1 MKEFVGLLQDTSFF
15 IVAMTKNGVRAMG
28 LTSMA
33 FKKPRHFRRRGS
45 LYLNGKEMRPYI
57 QGALDGLCAIYSIV
71 NAARIISDIGEE
83 ESKNLFKQ
91 ILTYLENSENLSRV
105 LTEGIGLNT
114 VGSILRDTTNGKIH
128 DRNMP
133 FKHHPDTSLDEF
145 WSEIISFLD
154 GGSKR
159 AILIGLGGRMWDHW
173 SIVHA
178 ISDRQIYF
186 FDSYKLKTLTRN
198 RCTTIRPTTA
208 RPHWLCPTHTYFL
221 S

>member
-1 MKEFVGLLQDTSFF
+1 MRRVSEAS
-15 IVAMTKNGVRAMG
+15 
-28 LTSMA
+28 
-33 FKKPRHFRRRGS
+33 KKPHILRRGGA
-45 LYLNGKEMRPYI
+45 LYMNGKEMRPYL

-71 NAARIISDIGEE
+71 NAARIISDTGEE
-83 ESKNLFKQ
+83 ESKKLFKQ
-91 ILTYLENSENLSRV
+91 ILAYLESKEDLSRV

-114 VGSILRDTTNGKIH
+114 VGSILRDAANAKIH

-133 FKHHPDTSLDEF
+133 FKHRPETSLDEF
-145 WSEIISFLD
+145 WSEMISFLD
-154 GGSKR
+154 GGSQR

-186 FDSYKLKTLTRN
+186 FDSYKLKSLKRS
-198 RCTTIRPTTA
+198 RCTTIRHTAA
-208 RPHWLCPTHTYFL
+208 RPHLLCPTHTYFL

>member
-1 MKEFVGLLQDTSFF
+1 MGT
-15 IVAMTKNGVRAMG
+15 ANGEM
-28 LTSMA
+28 
-33 FKKPRHFRRRGS
+33 KKPRPFARRGS
-45 LYLNGKEMRPYI
+45 LYSNGKEMKPYI

-71 NAARIISDIGEE
+71 NAARIISDISEE
-83 ESKNLFKQ
+83 ESKSLFKH
-91 ILTYLENSENLSRV
+91 ILIYLEDREDLGRV

-114 VGSILRDTTNGKIH
+114 VGSILRDVADGRMH
-128 DRNMP
+128 DRVMP
-133 FKHHPDTSLDEF
+133 FKHRPEASLDEF
-145 WSEIISFLD
+145 WSEMMAFLD

-186 FDSYKLKTLTRN
+186 FDSYKLKNLKRS
-198 RCTTIRPTTA
+198 RCTTIRPTAA
-208 RPHWLCPTHTYFL
+208 RPHLLCPTHTYFL

>member
-1 MKEFVGLLQDTSFF
+1 
-15 IVAMTKNGVRAMG
+15 MG
-28 LTSMA
+28 LVSGA
-33 FKKPRHFRRRGS
+33 VKKPRPLRRRGS
-45 LYLNGKEMRPYI
+45 LYLNGKEMKPYI

-83 ESKNLFKQ
+83 ESKELFKQ
-91 ILTYLENSENLSRV
+91 ILLYLETREDLSRV

-114 VGSILRDTTNGKIH
+114 VGSILRDVANGKMH

-133 FKHHPDTSLDEF
+133 FKHRPETSLDEF
-145 WSEIISFLD
+145 WSEMIAFLAD
-154 GGSKR
+154 GSKR

-186 FDSYKLKTLTRN
+186 FDSYKLKTLTRS
-198 RCTTIRPTTA
+198 RCTTIRPTAA
-208 RPHWLCPTHTYFL
+208 RPHLLCPTHTYFL

>member
-1 MKEFVGLLQDTSFF
+1 MG
-15 IVAMTKNGVRAMG
+15 IV
-28 LTSMA
+28 SEE
-33 FKKPRHFRRRGS
+33 FKKPLPFRRKGS
-45 LYLNGKEMRPYI
+45 LYLNGKEMKPYI

-83 ESKNLFKQ
+83 ESKKLFKQ
-91 ILTYLENSENLSRV
+91 ILIYLENSEDLSRV

-114 VGSILRDTTNGKIH
+114 VGSILRDVANGKMH

-133 FKHHPDTSLDEF
+133 FKHRPETSLDEF
-145 WSEIISFLD
+145 WSEMLAFLG

-186 FDSYKLKTLTRN
+186 FDSYKLKSLKRS

-208 RPHWLCPTHTYFL
+208 RPHLLCPTHTYFL

>member
-1 MKEFVGLLQDTSFF
+1 MG
-15 IVAMTKNGVRAMG
+15 IVFN
-28 LTSMA
+28 A
-33 FKKPRHFRRRGS
+33 FKKPRLLRRRGS
-45 LYLNGKEMRPYI
+45 LYLNGKEMKPYI

-71 NAARIISDIGEE
+71 NAARIISDIGED
-83 ESKNLFKQ
+83 ESKNLFKK
-91 ILTYLENSENLSRV
+91 ILVYLENSEDLSRV

-114 VGSILRDTTNGKIH
+114 VGSILRDVANGKMH

-133 FKHHPDTSLDEF
+133 FKHHPETSLDEF
-145 WSEIISFLD
+145 WTEMIAFLD
-154 GGSKR
+154 GGSNR

-186 FDSYKLKTLTRN
+186 FDSYKLKSLKRS

-208 RPHWLCPTHTYFL
+208 RPHLLCPTHTYFL

>member
-1 MKEFVGLLQDTSFF
+1 MEVSG
-15 IVAMTKNGVRAMG
+15 MG
-28 LTSMA
+28 LVSEA
-33 FKKPRHFRRRGS
+33 VKRPRPLRRGGS
-45 LYLNGKEMRPYI
+45 LYLNGKEMRPYL

-71 NAARIISDIGEE
+71 NATRIISDIGEE

-91 ILTYLENSENLSRV
+91 ILIYLENTENLSRV

-114 VGSILRDTTNGKIH
+114 IGSILRDAANGKIH

-133 FKHHPDTSLDEF
+133 FKHRPETSLDEF
-145 WSEIISFLD
+145 WSEMISFLD
-154 GGSKR
+154 SGSKR
-159 AILIGLGGRMWDHW
+159 VILIGLGGRMWDHW

-186 FDSYKLKTLTRN
+186 FDSYKLKSLKRS
-198 RCTTIRPTTA
+198 RCTTIRPTAA
-208 RPHWLCPTHTYFL
+208 RPHVLCPTHTYFL

>member
-1 MKEFVGLLQDTSFF
+1 MELGSK
-15 IVAMTKNGVRAMG
+15 
-28 LTSMA
+28 A
-33 FKKPRHFRRRGS
+33 FKKPHAFRRRGS

-71 NAARIISDIGEE
+71 NAARIISDIGDE

-91 ILTYLENSENLSRV
+91 MLLYLENSEGLSRV
-105 LTEGIGLNT
+105 LTEGIGLT
-114 VGSILRDTTNGKIH
+114 MVGSILRDVANGRIH

-133 FKHHPDTSLDEF
+133 FKHRPETSLDEL
-145 WSEIISFLD
+145 WSEMMSFLD

-186 FDSYKLKTLTRN
+186 FDSYKLKTLTRG
-198 RCTTIRPTTA
+198 RCTTIRATAA
-208 RPHWLCPTHTYFL
+208 RPHLLCPTHTYFL